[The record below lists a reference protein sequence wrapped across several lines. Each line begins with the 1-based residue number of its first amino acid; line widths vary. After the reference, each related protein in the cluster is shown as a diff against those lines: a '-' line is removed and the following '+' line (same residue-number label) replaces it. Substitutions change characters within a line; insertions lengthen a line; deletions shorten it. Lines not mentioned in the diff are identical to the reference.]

1 MDWVKFRQHVAWR
14 RGVSPAKAGKQ
25 IAWLESEGVVFGA
38 PADEPAER
46 RSFGGQDI
54 VDAVR
59 ATAERERLER
69 LGRQP

>member
-14 RGVSPAKAGKQ
+14 RGVSPTKAARQ
-25 IAWLESEGVVFGA
+25 IAWLESEGTVFGS
-38 PADEPAER
+38 PSGEPAER
-46 RSFGGQDI
+46 RSFGGRDI

-69 LGRQP
+69 LARQQ